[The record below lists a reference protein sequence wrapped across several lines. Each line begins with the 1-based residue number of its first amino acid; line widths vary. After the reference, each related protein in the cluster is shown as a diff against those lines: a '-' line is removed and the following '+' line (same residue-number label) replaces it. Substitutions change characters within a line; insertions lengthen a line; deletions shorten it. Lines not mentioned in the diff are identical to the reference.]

1 MSETTNMVPME
12 TKKKEKKPSKF
23 VRFLAK
29 NWGQIFIVIALIILA
44 ILVLYPLFI
53 MVLRS
58 FKFPE
63 DDVADPFGLP
73 RRYTFDNYVMIW
85 GYIKTSY
92 LNSFITT
99 IGVTAGTVV
108 CASFLAY
115 AFIRFHFP
123 CKKILFYAIISLM
136 MIPGILTLISR
147 YQQIVDMHLVNNLL
161 GIILPGVAGYIP
173 MAFMLLFTFF
183 NGLPKELFE
192 AADMDGAG
200 DFKVYFKI
208 VVPLS
213 RPIIWTIGIQTFVG
227 EWNDF
232 LWAKLVLI
240 DEDMATLPVILN
252 AISDD
257 LGKSIAYAVPF
268 AGYVLSA
275 LPLLLILIVASK
287 QFIEGLTSGAFK
299 M

>member
-1 MSETTNMVPME
+1 MEETL
-12 TKKKEKKPSKF
+12 KKPSKKRDNKF
-23 VRFLAK
+23 VTFLK
-29 NWGQIFIVIALIILA
+29 KYWGQIFVIIILLILA
-44 ILVLYPLFI
+44 VLVLYPLFI
-53 MVLRS
+53 MLVRS
-58 FKFPE
+58 FKFP
-63 DDVADPFGLP
+63 DDDIADPFGIP
-73 RRYTFDNYVMIW
+73 HRVTFDNYVMIW

-108 CASFLAY
+108 CSSFLAY
-115 AFIRFHFP
+115 AFIRFKFP
-123 CKKILFYAIISLM
+123 CKKVLFYAIIALM

-147 YQQIVDMHLVNNLL
+147 YQEVASMGLLNNLW
-161 GIILPGVAGYIP
+161 GIILPGIAGYIP

-192 AADMDGAG
+192 AADIDGAG
-200 DFKVYFKI
+200 DFKVYFRI
-208 VVPLS
+208 VLPLS
-213 RPIIWTIGIQTFVG
+213 KPIVWTIGIQTFVG

-232 LWAKLVLI
+232 LWAKLILI
-240 DEDMATLPVILN
+240 DDDKSTLPVILN
-252 AISDD
+252 SLSDY
-257 LGKSIAYAVPF
+257 LGESIAYSVPF

-275 LPLLLILIVASK
+275 LPLLIILIVASK

>member
-1 MSETTNMVPME
+1 MEETL
-12 TKKKEKKPSKF
+12 KKPSKKRDNKF
-23 VRFLAK
+23 VTFLK
-29 NWGQIFIVIALIILA
+29 KYWGQIFVIIILLILA
-44 ILVLYPLFI
+44 VLVLYPLFI
-53 MVLRS
+53 MLIRS
-58 FKFPE
+58 FKLP
-63 DDVADPFGLP
+63 DDDIADPFGIP
-73 RRYTFDNYVMIW
+73 RRVTFDNYVMIW

-108 CASFLAY
+108 CSSFLAY
-115 AFIRFHFP
+115 AFIRFKFP
-123 CKKILFYAIISLM
+123 CKRILFYAIIALM

-147 YQQIVDMHLVNNLL
+147 YQEVASMGLLNNLW
-161 GIILPGVAGYIP
+161 GVILPGVAGYIP

-192 AADMDGAG
+192 AADIDGAG
-200 DFKVYFKI
+200 DFKVYFRI
-208 VVPLS
+208 VLPLS
-213 RPIIWTIGIQTFVG
+213 KPIVWTIGIQTFVG

-240 DEDMATLPVILN
+240 DDDKATLPVILN
-252 AISDD
+252 SLSDY
-257 LGKSIAYAVPF
+257 LGESIAYSVPF